1 MKSTLAI
8 MYFPFL
14 LLKVVFDKYFY
25 FMFMKALPEF
35 TFLCHMCAWC
45 HRDQKLVSDLMGL
58 KLLMVVNQHL
68 RAKIKSWFSVRIASV
83 INPSL

>member
-1 MKSTLAI
+1 MLYSVHIYYYNDNITYKKNQMKSTLAI

-35 TFLCHMCAWC
+35 TVL
-45 HRDQKLVSDLMGL
+45 
-58 KLLMVVNQHL
+58 
-68 RAKIKSWFSVRIASV
+68 
-83 INPSL
+83 